1 VKYYFL
7 IQQKKRTHVKK
18 SDEELK
24 GIPKSMVIHL
34 GTALENHTLTKLVRD
49 ARNMMQPHTAIR
61 LRERKSNKLKD
72 FVVMA
77 GPLGITYL
85 MLFSQNEKTG
95 STHLRLS
102 SMPRGPTISFKILE
116 YSLCKDI
123 SRIQRNPKSISASSP
138 EFLNPPLLVMNGFTN
153 PKDASSEEKLI
164 VTMFQNMF
172 PPISPMNTKVGTI
185 KRVLLLNKDKETG
198 IIELRHYVIETK
210 LVDVSRNVKKLINI
224 KTHLNKK
231 LPNLS
236 KTKDVADIILD
247 PYAQAGFTSDSE
259 VEDDSIVEVNE
270 DDQTFL
276 TRQAVTAATINENG
290 DDDNENE
297 DDEHDP
303 DTRSVKRKKA
313 VKLTEIG
320 PRMKLGLVKIED
332 GVCGGKILYHSHFKK
347 TKSEINKLEQR
358 HAVRRKEKE
367 IRKKQ
372 QAANVAKKSEKK
384 LLKKQRREERK
395 KAGED
400 VSDDSSSDS
409 SEEDVEMSDY
419 SDIDDINS
427 DSEIKDDKLFDED

>member
-1 VKYYFL
+1 M
-7 IQQKKRTHVKK
+7 QQKKRTHVKK
-18 SDEELK
+18 SEAELK
-24 GIPKSMVIHL
+24 NLPKSMVIHL
-34 GTALENHTLTKLVRD
+34 GTALENHTLSRLVKD
-49 ARNMMQPHTAIR
+49 TRNMMQPHTAIR

-85 MLFSQNEKTG
+85 MIFSQNEKTG

-116 YSLCKDI
+116 YSLCKDV

-153 PKDASSEEKLI
+153 PKDASPEEKLV

-172 PPISPMNTKVGTI
+172 PPISPVNTKVGTI

-210 LVDVSRNVKKLINI
+210 MVDVSKNVKKLINI
-224 KTHLNKK
+224 KNHLNKK

-259 VEDDSIVEVNE
+259 VEDDSVVEVRDEAEMLTKATVEQE
-270 DDQTFL
+270 D
-276 TRQAVTAATINENG
+276 TAGPVDGQNI
-290 DDDNENE
+290 
-297 DDEHDP
+297 
-303 DTRSVKRKKA
+303 KRKKA

-320 PRMKLGLVKIED
+320 PRMKLNLVKIED
-332 GVCGGKILYHSHFKK
+332 GVCNGKILYHSQFTK
-347 TKSEINKLEQR
+347 TQTEMNKLEQK
-358 HAVRRKEKE
+358 HAVRRKERELRRKE
-367 IRKKQ
+367 
-372 QAANVAKKSEKK
+372 QAANVAKKNEKK

-395 KAGED
+395 KLGED
-400 VSDDSSSDS
+400 VEEESSS
-409 SEEDVEMSDY
+409 SEEDVEMEDY
-419 SDIDDINS
+419 SDIEDVDDG
-427 DSEIKDDKLFDED
+427 KLFDEEE